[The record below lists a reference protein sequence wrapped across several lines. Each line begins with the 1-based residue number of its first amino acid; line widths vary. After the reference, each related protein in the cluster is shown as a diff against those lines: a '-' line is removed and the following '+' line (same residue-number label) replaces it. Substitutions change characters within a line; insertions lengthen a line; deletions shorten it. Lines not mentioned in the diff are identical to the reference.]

1 MSRREPLIVAVVAL
15 LGSAAVGIAD
25 GSLGSA
31 AQTAALLAAVGGS
44 AVAAGRLLA
53 RRRGRIGS
61 LRTLLL
67 LAMALAGVQLLVA
80 AAAFAGLMFVS
91 SHDALLL
98 SLVAV
103 YCGIVGAAATRP
115 VAEGVIEDI
124 AAVRDSLHA
133 VAAGRRELHL
143 DAARGG
149 ELGEL
154 TRAARAMAAE
164 LGAQEEARRR
174 LVSAVSHDLR
184 TPITSLRLLTDGLR
198 EEVIPPE
205 ERDLA
210 IDRMAVH
217 LRALSRLIDDL
228 FELSRLESGQVSWS
242 MQQVQLAVLVDET
255 IDAMRPAAEAKG
267 VAVHARMAG
276 DLAPVAGD
284 PERLQRV
291 LFNLIQ
297 NAIRH
302 TPADGS
308 VTVLAEPVAGWL
320 EVEVADTGPG
330 IAVEDRRRIFEPFQR
345 GRAAGGDGAGLG
357 LAISRAIVEAH
368 GGRIWLEPGDAGTR
382 VRFSLGLPPGSAP
395 RPSGRSPIA

>member
-1 MSRREPLIVAVVAL
+1 MSRREPLVVALVAL

-25 GSLGSA
+25 GSPSA
-31 AQTAALLAAVGGS
+31 ALQTAALLAVVGGS
-44 AVAAGRLLA
+44 ALAAGHLLA
-53 RRRGRIGS
+53 RRRARIGS
-61 LRTLLL
+61 LRNLLL

-80 AAAFAGLMFVS
+80 AAAFAGFMFVS
-91 SHDALLL
+91 AHDALLL

-103 YCGIVGAAATRP
+103 YCGVVGAAATRP

-124 AAVRDSLHA
+124 AAVRDSLDA
-133 VAAGRRELHL
+133 VASGRRDLDLDAGRS
-143 DAARGG
+143 D

-154 TRAARAMAAE
+154 ARAASAMAAE

-184 TPITSLRLLTDGLR
+184 TPITSLRLLADGLR
-198 EEVIPPE
+198 EAVIPPE
-205 ERDLA
+205 ERDVT

-228 FELSRLESGQVSWS
+228 FELSRLESGEVTWS
-242 MQQVQLAVLVDET
+242 VQQVQLAMLVDET
-255 IDAMRPAAEAKG
+255 IDAMRPAAAAKG
-267 VAVHARMAG
+267 IAVHARMAG
-276 DLAPVAGD
+276 ELAPVAGD

-308 VTVLAEPVAGWL
+308 VTVLAEPVAGGL

-330 IAVEDRRRIFEPFQR
+330 IAPEERSRVFEPFQR
-345 GRAAGGDGAGLG
+345 GRADGDDGAGLG

-368 GGRIWLEPGDAGTR
+368 GGRIWLEPGEAGTR
-382 VRFSLGLPPGSAP
+382 VRFSLP
-395 RPSGRSPIA
+395 

>member
-1 MSRREPLIVAVVAL
+1 MSRREPLLVGVVAM

-25 GSLGSA
+25 GSLGA
-31 AQTAALLAAVGGS
+31 AVQTAALLAIVG
-44 AVAAGRLLA
+44 AAALAAGLLLA
-53 RRRGRIGS
+53 RRRARIGS
-61 LRTLLL
+61 LRLLLL
-67 LAMALAGVQLLVA
+67 LATALAVVQLLVA

-91 SHDALLL
+91 AHDALLL

-103 YCGIVGAAATRP
+103 YCAVVGAAATRP

-124 AAVRDSLHA
+124 AAVCGGLDA
-133 VAAGRRELHL
+133 VASGRRDL
-143 DAARGG
+143 DLDIARGG

-154 TRAARAMAAE
+154 ARAAGAMAAE

-174 LVSAVSHDLR
+174 LVGAVSHDLR
-184 TPITSLRLLTDGLR
+184 TPITSLRLLGDGLR
-198 EEVIPPE
+198 EQVIPPG
-205 ERDLA
+205 ERDATL
-210 IDRMAVH
+210 DRMAVH

-228 FELSRLESGQVSWS
+228 FELSRLESGEVTWS
-242 MQQVQLAVLVDET
+242 MQQVELPMLVDEA
-255 IDAMRPAAEAKG
+255 IDAMRPTAAAKG
-267 VAVHARMAG
+267 IAVRAHLASG
-276 DLAPVAGD
+276 LAPVTAD

-308 VTVLAEPVAGWL
+308 VTVLAERCSDRL

-330 IAVEDRRRIFEPFQR
+330 VAAEERDRIFEPFQR
-345 GRAAGGDGAGLG
+345 GSGHAGDDDGAGLG

-368 GGRIWLEPGDAGTR
+368 GGHIWVEPGGAGTR
-382 VRFSLGLPPGSAP
+382 VRFSLHAG
-395 RPSGRSPIA
+395 

>member
-1 MSRREPLIVAVVAL
+1 MSRRAEALVVAL
-15 LGSAAVGIAD
+15 VALAGSVAVGIAD
-25 GSLGSA
+25 GSARAA
-31 AQTAALLAAVGGS
+31 AQTAAMLALVGVT
-44 AVAAGRLLA
+44 ALAAGRVLA
-53 RRRGRIGS
+53 RRRTRIGT
-61 LRTLLL
+61 LRHLLL
-67 LAMALAGVQLLVA
+67 LATVLAVAQLLVA

-91 SHDALLL
+91 AHDALLL

-103 YCGIVGAAATRP
+103 YGGVVGVAATRP

-124 AAVRDSLHA
+124 AAVRDGLDA
-133 VAAGRRELHL
+133 VAAGRRDL
-143 DAARGG
+143 DLDTARTG

-154 TRAARAMAAE
+154 ARAARAMAAE

-184 TPITSLRLLTDGLR
+184 TPITSLRLLGEGLR
-198 EEVIPPE
+198 EQVIPPA
-205 ERDLA
+205 ERDATL
-210 IDRMAVH
+210 DRMTVH

-228 FELSRLESGQVSWS
+228 FELTRLESGEVTWS
-242 MQQVQLAVLVDET
+242 MQQVQLPVLVDET
-255 IDAMRPAAEAKG
+255 IDAMRPAAAAKG
-267 VAVHARMAG
+267 VAVHARLAD
-276 DLAPVAGD
+276 DLAPVAAD

-308 VTVLAEPVAGWL
+308 VTVFAEPVAGRL

-330 IAVEDRRRIFEPFQR
+330 IATDVRDRIFEPFER
-345 GRAAGGDGAGLG
+345 GDARAGDDGAGLG

-368 GGRIWLEPGDAGTR
+368 GGRIWLEPGGAGTR
-382 VRFSLGLPPGSAP
+382 VRFSLTA
-395 RPSGRSPIA
+395 R